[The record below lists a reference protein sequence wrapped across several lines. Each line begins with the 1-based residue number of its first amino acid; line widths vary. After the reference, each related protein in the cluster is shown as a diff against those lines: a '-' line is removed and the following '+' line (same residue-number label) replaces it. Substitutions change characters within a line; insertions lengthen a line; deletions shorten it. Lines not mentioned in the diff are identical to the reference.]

1 MNLEKSKDISQ
12 PAISFILPTLNEER
26 NIGRA
31 LLSVARRLQDQ
42 YQFEMIVIDHGSKD
56 RTREIAVESGAL
68 VFGQSGGTIGSLR
81 NLGVRHARGD
91 ILIFL
96 DADVE
101 LTAEWA
107 QRFPITLSLLHENTM
122 LITGSHCN
130 APPNGTW
137 IERYWFRNFANERNV
152 SHIGTGHLIVSRS
165 TFLAVGGFSE
175 SLQTGEDYEFCRRVI
190 QAGGKI
196 INDPALEVIHHEYP
210 KNLADFMRR
219 EAWHG
224 RGDIQSWKDYCGS
237 KVAIAATLFSALQ
250 LVILLGLIVGG
261 SFLFF
266 SVVAATLLF
275 GLLFTSAAFKYWHCS
290 WKVIMVNSVIF
301 YFYYLG
307 RSLVFFVPRREGYVP
322 EARRGAVRKS
332 QSKRVN

>member
-1 MNLEKSKDISQ
+1 MNMEKSKKINQ

-31 LLSVARRLQDQ
+31 LHSIARWLQDQ
-42 YQFEMIVIDHGSKD
+42 FPFEMIVVDHGSKD
-56 RTREIAVESGAL
+56 RTKEIAAESGAK
-68 VFGQSGGTIGSLR
+68 VYGQSGGTIGSLR
-81 NLGVRHARGD
+81 NLGARHASGD
-91 ILIFL
+91 ILVFL

-107 QRFPITLSLLHENTM
+107 RRFPAALHLLYENTM

-130 APPNGTW
+130 APVNGTW
-137 IERYWFRNFANERNV
+137 IERYWFRNFASEHNV

-165 TFLAVGGFSE
+165 TFDTVGCFSE

-224 RGDIQSWKDYCGS
+224 RGDIQSWKNYCGS
-237 KVAIAATLFSALQ
+237 KVAIAATFFFTLQ
-250 LVILLGLIVGG
+250 LGILMGVMIGG
-261 SFLFF
+261 TFLFL
-266 SVVAATLLF
+266 SAVATFLLF
-275 GLLFTSAAFKYWHCS
+275 GLLFISAAFKYWHCS
-290 WKVIMVNSVIF
+290 WKVIIINSMIF

-307 RSLVFFVPRREGYVP
+307 RCLVLFVPRRNGYVP
-322 EARRGAVRKS
+322 ETRRGVVHKP
-332 QSKRVN
+332 QSK